1 MSNFSRKHYEA
12 IANCVAIVE
21 ERMSIGLIDD
31 TDAFSLMVECLK
43 WTFKQDNPRFNE
55 DTFDK
60 ACKEV
65 K

>member
-1 MSNFSRKHYEA
+1 MSKFSKKHYEV

-21 ERMSIGLIDD
+21 ERMGIGLIDGP
-31 TDAFSLMVECLK
+31 DAFPDLVECLK
-43 WTFKQDNPRFNE
+43 WAFKEDNE
-55 DTFDK
+55 KFDEAVFDE

>member
-1 MSNFSRKHYEA
+1 MSKFSQRHYEA

-21 ERMSIGLIDD
+21 ERVGIGQIDANE
-31 TDAFSLMVECLK
+31 AFSDLVDCLK
-43 WTFKQDNPRFNE
+43 WVFRQDNAKFNE
-55 DTFDK
+55 SVFDK

>member
-1 MSNFSRKHYEA
+1 MSKFSRKHYEV

-21 ERMSIGLIDD
+21 ERVGIGQIDPNE
-31 TDAFSLMVECLK
+31 AFADLVDCLK
-43 WTFKQDNPRFNE
+43 WVFIEDNGN
-55 DTFDK
+55 FDEVVFDE

>member
-1 MSNFSRKHYEA
+1 MSKFSRQHYEA

-21 ERMSIGLIDD
+21 ERVGIGQIDANE
-31 TDAFSLMVECLK
+31 AFSDLVDCLK
-43 WTFKQDNPRFNE
+43 WVFKQDNPKFNE
-55 DTFDK
+55 DIFDK

>member
-21 ERMSIGLIDD
+21 ERIAIGLVDE
-31 TDAFSLMVECLK
+31 TDAFPLMVECLK
-43 WTFKQDNPRFNE
+43 WTFQQDNPKFDE
-55 DTFDK
+55 AVFDK
-60 ACKEV
+60 ACQEV

>member
-1 MSNFSRKHYEA
+1 MSLFSRKHYEV

-21 ERMSIGLIDD
+21 ERVGIADISPNEAFDD
-31 TDAFSLMVECLK
+31 LVDCLK
-43 WTFKQDNPRFNE
+43 WFFRQDNE
-55 DTFDK
+55 KFDEAVFDE

>member
-1 MSNFSRKHYEA
+1 MSKFSKMHYEA

-21 ERMSIGLIDD
+21 ERVGIGQIDPNE
-31 TDAFSLMVECLK
+31 AFDDLVDCLK
-43 WTFKQDNPRFNE
+43 WVFRQDNE
-55 DTFDK
+55 KFDEAVFDE

>member
-1 MSNFSRKHYEA
+1 MSKFSRKHYEV

-21 ERMSIGLIDD
+21 ERVGIADIAPNE
-31 TDAFSLMVECLK
+31 AFADLVDCLK
-43 WTFKQDNPRFNE
+43 WAFRQDNE
-55 DTFDK
+55 KFDEAVFDE